1 MKSKRQEKILELI
14 AQYAIETQEELLER
28 LSECGIPSTQATV
41 SRDIKQLHLYK
52 EPCGGGR
59 YRYAS
64 SARSTGCDFNDRLQR
79 ILRECSLSVDYAQNL
94 VVLKTMPGLA
104 SEYFAVSML
113 QCIDF
118 SGYLP
123 QCGGFRRDGR
133 SARHDRLR
141 LRRRYGARRHAGRSL
156 GAELLRGAERTV
168 QVKNDRKRQG
178 ARLAFSLALCY
189 SFPRISGRQVTP

>member
-94 VVLKTMPGLA
+94 ASAAGAAFDAMDDLPAMIGCVCGDDTVLVVMRDEASAQSFCEELSGL
-104 SEYFAVSML
+104 
-113 QCIDF
+113 C
-118 SGYLP
+118 
-123 QCGGFRRDGR
+123 
-133 SARHDRLR
+133 
-141 LRRRYGARRHAGRSL
+141 
-156 GAELLRGAERTV
+156 
-168 QVKNDRKRQG
+168 K
-178 ARLAFSLALCY
+178 
-189 SFPRISGRQVTP
+189 

>member
-94 VVLKTMPGLA
+94 VVL
-104 SEYFAVSML
+104 
-113 QCIDF
+113 
-118 SGYLP
+118 
-123 QCGGFRRDGR
+123 
-133 SARHDRLR
+133 
-141 LRRRYGARRHAGRSL
+141 
-156 GAELLRGAERTV
+156 
-168 QVKNDRKRQG
+168 
-178 ARLAFSLALCY
+178 
-189 SFPRISGRQVTP
+189 

>member
-79 ILRECSLSVDYAQNL
+79 ILRECSLSVDCAQNL

-104 SEYFAVSML
+104 SAAGAAFDAMIGCVCGDDTVLVVMRDEASAQSFCEEL
-113 QCIDF
+113 
-118 SGYLP
+118 SG
-123 QCGGFRRDGR
+123 
-133 SARHDRLR
+133 
-141 LRRRYGARRHAGRSL
+141 
-156 GAELLRGAERTV
+156 
-168 QVKNDRKRQG
+168 
-178 ARLAFSLALCY
+178 LCK
-189 SFPRISGRQVTP
+189 

>member
-104 SEYFAVSML
+104 SAAGAAFDAMDKSVTKW
-113 QCIDF
+113 
-118 SGYLP
+118 P
-123 QCGGFRRDGR
+123 KAK
-133 SARHDRLR
+133 ARTGHDRLR